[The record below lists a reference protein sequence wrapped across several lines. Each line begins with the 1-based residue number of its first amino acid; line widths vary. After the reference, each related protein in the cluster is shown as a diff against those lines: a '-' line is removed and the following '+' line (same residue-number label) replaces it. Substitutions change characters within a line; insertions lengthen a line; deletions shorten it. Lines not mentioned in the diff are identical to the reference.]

1 MAAMQPHSAK
11 APGQGRDHAS
21 RKSSAAFAVADRV
34 HVWSNSTHRWIEDG
48 VVREAL
54 PADLSTDG
62 SHLLPAGSLRVVFG
76 GGVRMKWV
84 TPQELGAT
92 LRRAPGPRPDVR
104 AVPTPLR
111 ASSERPGRNQA
122 GADMLAELVAVAARC
137 QQEGRQ
143 FLDADFAPIVL
154 GGNVKEWV
162 RPKDISFHSGEV
174 LGGLAGELALLTSA
188 VGLPNLVDPAVDWQL
203 FRGAPMADD
212 VQQGEVGDCWF
223 LSSLAPLAEFQ
234 GGVFVRSLLPGQE
247 AISAS
252 GVYLVR
258 LCLGGR
264 WHWTLVDDRLPCL
277 GGRSL
282 DHRIL
287 AHCET
292 QRLQLWAS
300 LIEKA
305 AAKACGSYEGLHLG
319 EAREAL
325 SMLTGWPC
333 KTIGFSRRDFDPDI
347 LWATLSSSNAAGFL
361 VTCGTF
367 GVKTSSL
374 IPHHIYSVLDV
385 FDLDA
390 PNPGG
395 RRARLVKIRNPQ
407 LRDTNS
413 AAKKWNGAWCDSSPL
428 WTPELRNK
436 VGCPEGGTPG
446 VFFMAFG
453 DFIRQFSHCTICR
466 IQSAD
471 WHEARETLEL
481 PGVQPPELAM
491 SLEVADA
498 AECSLSLSQPEE
510 RLRGSRLHKNLSK
523 HMARI
528 GFVVLRLLPGGGLEA
543 VATAS
548 LSCDALV
555 STDCWLQPGRYLV
568 AAAAL
573 HRETVPVPVGFA
585 CFSSRPVVLGLQSA
599 AGGAWGAAR
608 RALGL
613 QQGAFRAPVPMPRP
627 GPAEPHGRPAGPPRH
642 GASWGCAHQ

>member
-1 MAAMQPHSAK
+1 MQPHAAK
-11 APGQGRDHAS
+11 VPGQARDHAS
-21 RKSSAAFAVADRV
+21 RKSSATFAVGDRV
-34 HVWSNSTHRWIEDG
+34 HVWSNSTRRWIEDG

-92 LRRAPGPRPDVR
+92 LRRAPGPSRPDLR
-104 AVPTPLR
+104 AVPTPQR
-111 ASSERPGRNQA
+111 AAAERPERNQA
-122 GADMLAELVAVAARC
+122 GAEMLAELVAVETRC

-143 FLDADFAPIVL
+143 FVDADFAPVVL

-162 RPKDISFHSGEV
+162 RPQELSFHSGEV

-188 VGLPNLVDPAVDWQL
+188 VGLPNLVSPAVDWQL
-203 FRGAPMADD
+203 FRGAPTADD

-223 LSSLAPLAEFQ
+223 LSSLAALAEFQ

-247 AISAS
+247 SISAS
-252 GVYLVR
+252 GVYMVR

-264 WHWTLVDDRLPCL
+264 WHWTLVDDRLPSL
-277 GGRSL
+277 GGSFN
-282 DHRIL
+282 HRIL

-333 KTIGFSRRDFDPDI
+333 KTIGFSRRDFSPDI
-347 LWATLSSSNAAGFL
+347 LWATLSSSKKAGFL
-361 VTCGTF
+361 VACGTF
-367 GVKTSSL
+367 AVRTSSL

-390 PNPGG
+390 PGQDG

-407 LRDTNS
+407 LRDTSS
-413 AAKKWNGAWCDSSPL
+413 AAKKWNGAWLAPRPSVDSRAAEQGWVP
-428 WTPELRNK
+428 
-436 VGCPEGGTPG
+436 GGRHAGRLLHG
-446 VFFMAFG
+446 VRRFHPAV
-453 DFIRQFSHCTICR
+453 RALHHVCR

-481 PGVQPPELAM
+481 PGRQPPELAI
-491 SLEVADA
+491 SIEVADA

-510 RLRGSRLHKNLSK
+510 RLRGSRLHKHLSK

-528 GFVVLRLLPGGGLEA
+528 GFAVLRLLPDGEVEA
-543 VATAS
+543 VAAS
-548 LSCDALV
+548 HLRGDPLV
-555 STDCWLQPGRYLV
+555 STDCRLQPGKYLLV
-568 AAAAL
+568 AAAL

-585 CFSSRPVVLGLQSA
+585 CFSSRPVALGLQSA
-599 AGGAWGAAR
+599 AGGAWGATR
-608 RALGL
+608 RALRL
-613 QQGAFRAPVPMPRP
+613 QQGALRAPVPVPAF
-627 GPAEPHGRPAGPPRH
+627 GLAEPRGRPARPPQH
-642 GASWGCAHQ
+642 GAACGCAQQ